1 MRRFLAATVSA
12 IVLFAAF
19 ANPLPV
25 FATDISINGDTRT
38 FATATVVNGVMLFP
52 LREAFEA
59 LGFTVGWDGS
69 TGQISLTRGD
79 DTLLLTV
86 GSATV
91 TLNGT
96 ATALEAPVQIIQDG
110 VSFMPLATVLT
121 ALGYNVET
129 DAVAAVVD
137 EPAQVAVEEPAI
149 PADVVP
155 VEMPTVDPLPGVTIE
170 TVTVEGYL
178 GPITVQVS
186 LQDNVP
192 FAVEV
197 VEHNETPPFFNM
209 AQPATADAIVEAG
222 TWDIYPVSGATTTSQ
237 AIIDAVRQ
245 AMEGTPVQDA
255 VTLPAEL
262 PAEEVVE
269 EPAEEVTEELAEEVT
284 EEPAEEVAEEPAEEV
299 TEESAEEVT
308 EEPAEEVTEE
318 PAEVSGEVVTVNVEG
333 FGGQMT
339 VAVTLEGNVPVAVEV
354 VEHSETALFY
364 NMVQPD
370 TADAIVAAGTWDIEA
385 LTGATI
391 TSQAIIDAVRQAI
404 EGAPADEP
412 AVDEPTEEV
421 TEEPVDEPTEEVTEE
436 PVEEVT
442 EEPAEPAE
450 TAGTFTAGTFIGS
463 AIGRNDVVRLELEFS
478 ADEILSIT
486 VLAHDET
493 PSFVGDPEEDDS
505 AFATIFNQVLANQS
519 IVAIDTHTGATI
531 TSNALIE
538 AISNA
543 ITQALGDSVMD
554 EPAISEPEPEEVADV
569 EEPAEEVTEEP
580 AEEVTEEPADVEEP
594 AEEEP
599 AEDAAPVAGGV
610 GENGLPL
617 ATATFTP
624 GTQTVSVP
632 GWNES
637 TMTVDVTFSEN
648 QILDVVLVDHH
659 ESTYG
664 SGWAFRAL
672 PGVPD
677 QIVVRQSTN
686 DIDTFTG
693 ATSTR
698 NSVIAAVEEAITLAG
713 ASPADLVPQTVDAP
727 IPGDNFIPGF
737 VEITVPAN
745 TMNQDGNPLAEGDAR
760 MLHSEDT
767 DMNLR
772 VSFGRNEFHIHSG
785 GASTLG
791 QGADAHGESIYE
803 AGEIGGGT
811 WGGWFFRQT
820 AVHNFNDRQTTQG
833 IDIATGATESA
844 SGIRWG
850 LEQAITQQ
858 GGNPASLVARTTP
871 RTQIQRNPSGEPTD
885 PFFEPGVYTVTVEG
899 RNGPMTVAVTFDRTT
914 IRRIVV
920 VEHTETPEYFDT
932 VWGASADNILRDAIY
947 QAQFA
952 GLDDVDT
959 VSGATLSSSA
969 IIEAVRQAAQ
979 QAWID

>member
-299 TEESAEEVT
+299 TEES
-308 EEPAEEVTEE
+308 
-318 PAEVSGEVVTVNVEG
+318 
-333 FGGQMT
+333 
-339 VAVTLEGNVPVAVEV
+339 
-354 VEHSETALFY
+354 
-364 NMVQPD
+364 
-370 TADAIVAAGTWDIEA
+370 
-385 LTGATI
+385 
-391 TSQAIIDAVRQAI
+391 
-404 EGAPADEP
+404 
-412 AVDEPTEEV
+412 
-421 TEEPVDEPTEEVTEE
+421 
-436 PVEEVT
+436 
-442 EEPAEPAE
+442 
-450 TAGTFTAGTFIGS
+450 
-463 AIGRNDVVRLELEFS
+463 
-478 ADEILSIT
+478 
-486 VLAHDET
+486 
-493 PSFVGDPEEDDS
+493 
-505 AFATIFNQVLANQS
+505 
-519 IVAIDTHTGATI
+519 
-531 TSNALIE
+531 
-538 AISNA
+538 
-543 ITQALGDSVMD
+543 
-554 EPAISEPEPEEVADV
+554 
-569 EEPAEEVTEEP
+569 